1 MDYFLYLS
9 GWNTGWFSTSGSLTV
24 AAIILSTATFFYI
37 SESDYL
43 LRSLPVTWSWSS
55 KAQSPSLYE
64 RLSIAASSTSKAHPH
79 ISKTGGLG
87 KRKSRNPPIYL
98 IIRCFFHYLHLHI
111 KTDTQSGLMIL
122 VAIFSIHIFPRGN
135 FRLRTYILKGAN
147 FKRS

>member
-1 MDYFLYLS
+1 MVINLFIFFKLKFFKKAM
-9 GWNTGWFSTSGSLTV
+9 GAV
-24 AAIILSTATFFYI
+24 ILSSATFFYI
-37 SESDYL
+37 SKSDYL
-43 LRSLPVTWSWSS
+43 LPGKRNGVLAG
-55 KAQSPSLYE
+55 KAGGRCYGPKHNPQ
-64 RLSIAASSTSKAHPH
+64 
-79 ISKTGGLG
+79 ISNTGGLG

-135 FRLRTYILKGAN
+135 FRLCTYILKGAN